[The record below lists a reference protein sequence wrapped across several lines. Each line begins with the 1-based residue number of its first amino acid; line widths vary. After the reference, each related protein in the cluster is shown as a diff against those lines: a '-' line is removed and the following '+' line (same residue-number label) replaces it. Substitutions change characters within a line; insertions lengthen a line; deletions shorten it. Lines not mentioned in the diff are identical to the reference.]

1 MVSLSLLLLH
11 TLMVVLVVC
20 EGGGDGMCVLEEDDN
35 MAETLGSC
43 RKSLKSVDSVRKG
56 LSRGSLKPLESV
68 HSRGEAEVMRAEMTS
83 SQMAAFP

>member
-1 MVSLSLLLLH
+1 
-11 TLMVVLVVC
+11 
-20 EGGGDGMCVLEEDDN
+20 

-68 HSRGEAEVMRAEMTS
+68 HSRGEAEDMRTEMTS
-83 SQMAAFP
+83 SQMVAFP